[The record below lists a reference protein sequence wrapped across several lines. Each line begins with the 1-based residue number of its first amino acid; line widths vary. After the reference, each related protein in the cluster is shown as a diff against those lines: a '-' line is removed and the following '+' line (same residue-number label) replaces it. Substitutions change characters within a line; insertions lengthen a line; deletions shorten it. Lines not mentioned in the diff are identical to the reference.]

1 MGEGREGFE
10 MKLAFELNGR
20 GVERETVANRT
31 LLDLLR
37 VDLGLTSVKRGCEQG
52 ECGACTVLLDGAPV
66 TSCLV
71 LAPQVEGRHV
81 TTVDGLVDDPM
92 MVALRGAFM
101 EDGAIQCGFCTP
113 GMLLSAYALLRDN
126 PTPSAEEVKTAIE
139 GNLCRCTG
147 YVKIIEAILD
157 AAERIRAE

>member
-1 MGEGREGFE
+1 
-10 MKLAFELNGR
+10 MKVSFQLNGKDIE
-20 GVERETVANRT
+20 VEAPGNRA

-37 VDLGLTSVKRGCEQG
+37 DDLGVKSVKKGCENG

-71 LAPQVEGRHV
+71 LAPQVEGRTV
-81 TTVDGLVDDPM
+81 TTIDGLEEDPFM
-92 MVALRGAFM
+92 AKLRQAFL

-113 GMLLSAYALLRDN
+113 GMLISSYALLKKN
-126 PTPSAEEVKTAIE
+126 PKPTADEVKKAIE

-147 YVKIIEAILD
+147 YVAIIKAILH
-157 AAERIRAE
+157 ASEMI

>member
-1 MGEGREGFE
+1 M
-10 MKLAFELNGR
+10 MKVSFQLNGQDIE
-20 GVERETVANRT
+20 VEAPGNRA

-37 VDLGLTSVKRGCEQG
+37 DDLGVKSVKKGCENG

-71 LAPQVEGRHV
+71 LAPQVEGKTV
-81 TTVDGLVDDPM
+81 TTVDGLEDDPF
-92 MVALRGAFM
+92 MVKLRQAFL

-113 GMLLSAYALLRDN
+113 GMLLSSYALLKGN
-126 PTPSAEEVKTAIE
+126 PKPTADEVKKAIE

-147 YVKIIEAILD
+147 YVAIIKAILH
-157 AAERIRAE
+157 ASEMI

>member
-1 MGEGREGFE
+1 
-10 MKLAFELNGR
+10 MKVSFMLNGR
-20 GVERETVANRT
+20 DIEVEAPGNRA

-37 VDLGLTSVKRGCEQG
+37 DDLGVKSVKKGCENG

-71 LAPQVEGRHV
+71 LAPQVEGKTV
-81 TTVDGLVDDPM
+81 TTVDGLEDDPF
-92 MVALRGAFM
+92 MVKLRQAFL

-113 GMLLSAYALLRDN
+113 GMLISSYALLKGN
-126 PTPSAEEVKTAIE
+126 PKPTADEVKKAIE

-147 YVKIIEAILD
+147 YVAIIKAILH
-157 AAERIRAE
+157 ASEMI

>member
-1 MGEGREGFE
+1 
-10 MKLAFELNGR
+10 MKVSFVLNGKDIE
-20 GVERETVANRT
+20 VEAPGNRA

-37 VDLGLTSVKRGCEQG
+37 DDLGVKSVKKGCENG

-71 LAPQVEGRHV
+71 LAPQIEGRTV
-81 TTVDGLVDDPM
+81 TTIDGLEDDPF
-92 MVALRGAFM
+92 MVKLRQAFL

-113 GMLLSAYALLRDN
+113 GMLISSYALLKGN
-126 PTPSAEEVKTAIE
+126 PKPTADEVKKAIE

-147 YVKIIEAILD
+147 YVAIIKAILH
-157 AAERIRAE
+157 ASEMI

>member
-1 MGEGREGFE
+1 
-10 MKLAFELNGR
+10 MKVSFQLNGKDIE
-20 GVERETVANRT
+20 VEAPDNRA

-37 VDLGLTSVKRGCEQG
+37 DDLGVKSVKKGCENG

-71 LAPQVEGRHV
+71 LVAQVEGRTV
-81 TTVDGLVDDPM
+81 TTIDGLEDDPF
-92 MVALRGAFM
+92 MVKLRQAFL

-113 GMLLSAYALLRDN
+113 GMLISSYALLKVN
-126 PTPSAEEVKTAIE
+126 PKPTADEVKKAIE

-157 AAERIRAE
+157 AAERIESE

>member
-1 MGEGREGFE
+1 
-10 MKLAFELNGR
+10 MKVSFQLNGQDIE
-20 GVERETVANRT
+20 VEAPGNRA

-37 VDLGLTSVKRGCEQG
+37 DDLGVKSVKKGCENG

-71 LAPQVEGRHV
+71 LAPQVEGKTV
-81 TTVDGLVDDPM
+81 TTVDGLEDDPF
-92 MVALRGAFM
+92 MVKLRQAFL

-113 GMLLSAYALLRDN
+113 GMLISSYALLKRN
-126 PTPSAEEVKTAIE
+126 PKPTSDEVKKAIE

-147 YVKIIEAILD
+147 YVNIIKAILH
-157 AAERIRAE
+157 ASERI

>member
-1 MGEGREGFE
+1 MNVSFV
-10 MKLAFELNGR
+10 LNGKA
-20 GVERETVANRT
+20 VEVEAPDNRV

-37 VDLGLTSVKRGCEQG
+37 DDLGVKSVKKGCENG

-71 LAPQVEGRHV
+71 LSPQVEGKAV
-81 TTVDGLVDDPM
+81 TTVDGLENDPF
-92 MVALRGAFM
+92 MVKLRQAFL

-113 GMLLSAYALLRDN
+113 GMLISSYALLKRN
-126 PTPSAEEVKTAIE
+126 PKPTADEVKKAIE

-147 YVKIIEAILD
+147 YVNIIKAILH
-157 AAERIRAE
+157 ASERI

>member
-1 MGEGREGFE
+1 MNVKFV
-10 MKLAFELNGR
+10 LNGKDIE
-20 GVERETVANRT
+20 VEAPGNRA

-37 VDLGLTSVKRGCEQG
+37 DDLGVKSVKKGCENG

-71 LAPQVEGRHV
+71 LAPQVEGRAV
-81 TTVDGLVDDPM
+81 TTVDGLEDDPF
-92 MVALRGAFM
+92 MVKLRQAFL

-113 GMLLSAYALLRDN
+113 GMLVSSYALLKRN
-126 PTPSAEEVKTAIE
+126 PKPTTEEVKKAIE

-147 YVKIIEAILD
+147 YVAIIKAILH
-157 AAERIRAE
+157 ASERI

>member
-1 MGEGREGFE
+1 MNVKFV
-10 MKLAFELNGR
+10 LNGKDIE
-20 GVERETVANRT
+20 VEAPGNRA

-37 VDLGLTSVKRGCEQG
+37 DDLGVKSVKKGCENG

-71 LAPQVEGRHV
+71 LVPQVEGRAV
-81 TTVDGLVDDPM
+81 TTVDGLEDDPF
-92 MVALRGAFM
+92 MVKLRQAFL

-113 GMLLSAYALLRDN
+113 GMLISSYALLKEN
-126 PTPSAEEVKTAIE
+126 PKPTADEVKKAIE

-147 YVKIIEAILD
+147 YVAIIKAILH
-157 AAERIRAE
+157 ASEMI

>member
-1 MGEGREGFE
+1 
-10 MKLAFELNGR
+10 MKVSFQLNGQDIE
-20 GVERETVANRT
+20 VEAPGNRA

-37 VDLGLTSVKRGCEQG
+37 DDLGVKSVKKGCENG

-71 LAPQVEGRHV
+71 LAPQVEGKTV
-81 TTVDGLVDDPM
+81 TTVDGLKDDPF
-92 MVALRGAFM
+92 MVKLRQAFL

-113 GMLLSAYALLRDN
+113 GMLISSYALLKGN
-126 PTPSAEEVKTAIE
+126 PKPTADEVKKAIE

-147 YVKIIEAILD
+147 YVAIIKAILH
-157 AAERIRAE
+157 ASEKI